1 MQFYNGSVEG
11 GTTPAS
17 RIYQTV
23 APDGTVT
30 YTNIPPRGR
39 P

>member
-1 MQFYNGSVEG
+1 VLRLYGIEG
-11 GTTPAS
+11 VSTPEA
-17 RIYQTV
+17 RVYQTI
-23 APDGTVT
+23 ARDGTVT